1 MHIQQ
6 NQHDARLFSILLIV
20 YLLFDVVL
28 SYLVEQWQKY
38 VREFSP

>member
-28 SYLVEQWQKY
+28 SYLVEQW
-38 VREFSP
+38 

>member
-28 SYLVEQWQKY
+28 SYLVELWQKY